1 MTLGRKKWH
10 LFVLFLLML
19 FNSWAIVAPV
29 ASADTPTAALELSL
43 PNDLTDWIL
52 DENAGYIYA
61 ISSTSNNLYFIRL
74 SDLKIE
80 KTLNIG
86 SNPYSLARDGQS
98 LQIALSG
105 ATMIKTVNLATQQ
118 ISDTIITS
126 TIPYSV
132 AASSNYLFYGSR
144 DGKIYKYNKVTRTSS
159 LLFSNFISNDLALS
173 FDESTN
179 TLYFGNVSS
188 YGGITAINAD
198 TGAKLSKDIDDDME
212 IGGPSLS
219 LKHIFIDDQSVYFGG
234 HQFNKANLLET
245 TGTYSRTN
253 NDYTY
258 LESVIL
264 GVTDAYVLTTKGV
277 YDKNTY
283 TPLVLFPSNKRFA
296 LLDSQGHAY
305 LAGIENW
312 FTDANKITRIDLSIP
327 PRITA
332 NFTTDAYSIRSDQ
345 AIKDWATTDNL
356 PYIYAI
362 TASTNELVII
372 RKNDMSLVKKMIIG
386 SNPSEIKILN
396 NKVYIIFNGE
406 NHIKV
411 MDINDGIL
419 TEANS
424 SKITTKNYPLHVYP
438 DNNNRILYNGG
449 AFAGGISVTS
459 SVYTSVTDT
468 VYEKNTGIW
477 TPDTYTLDPNRNI
490 LYGGDGSSLYKYN
503 SQNFNLIER
512 RNLNNSSNYY
522 NIFLDDNY
530 LYYGNRRYDATVTS
544 TVYGTYPESVIYARG
559 SYVFS
564 NSAIYDR
571 DSFKNT
577 YNLLTFITHAYVDTD
592 HSIIVSSE
600 NRLYK
605 FNNIEEMQRV
615 MTENR
620 LPSNAVFVDE
630 DLTSDRIDGYLT
642 FDPPTDQDGLKGY
655 SAYYLDQN
663 GNKLQQIGL
672 YKNAELST
680 DSRFVY
686 EITYSTLPSGAVNIG
701 LYPVVSV
708 TNGIDRMLDVHLSV
722 PIYDA
727 PNYLPV
733 DMSLTD
739 MNPDPNKFAG
749 VVTWKPGTAE
759 LPNARYYL
767 YFINEHGP
775 IGDKIVVV
783 NGGQK
788 VYSVTIS
795 EKDVPTEALGI
806 GLFMEN
812 DDFASP
818 FYNRKLLEDKR
829 TPAIPSSSITVHKYM
844 VQADNIV
851 VNNLAPGDIIRVYN
865 EGQTAIIGGGIVA
878 PSQNS
883 IIVTIGN
890 LGNPGDKLLITR
902 QTSNRGES
910 TGTLVVVPPLTN
922 DNNGVGGIGGGGA
935 GGGFGGGGGG
945 GGGGGST
952 SRPYTDPN
960 GKMTY
965 EVQPGHVDMLIA
977 LSTDA
982 KELVLDATAKQH
994 LDITTVS
1001 FDGDIVNKAALKGKA
1016 IVIKANEV
1024 QLKFPINAIPVAN
1037 ENNMVKFK
1045 VSSEAAPVLSNFNA
1059 VSSVLEFTLAEKDSK
1074 ITNFNTPIE
1083 ATFHYDLSKVK
1094 DASNLGVY
1102 WLDETTN
1109 TWTSIGGKVNGD
1121 GTITANVPHFS
1132 KYAVLEKTGNA
1143 PTSSTDAK
1151 TFDDIQGHWAQKD
1164 IEELVSKQIIDGMS
1178 DQLFQPNL
1186 EMNRA
1191 QLVTILMKAMK
1202 LQDPNMS
1209 KSFDDVASDAWY
1221 KDAVYAAYNAQIV
1234 SGVTDNSFA
1243 PNANVTR
1250 EQLAV
1255 MIVNAYLNVTGKKLS
1270 DVEPAQVP
1278 GYVDA
1283 ITISDWAKPYV
1294 SAATALGLL
1303 NGVDDSHFAPMEQ
1316 STRAQVAAVMVRML
1330 GMLAEDK

>member
-1 MTLGRKKWH
+1 MKLRRKKWT
-10 LFVLFLLML
+10 LFVLLLLML
-19 FNSWAIVAPV
+19 FNSWGIAAPV
-29 ASADTPTAALELSL
+29 ASADSPTAALELSL

-61 ISSTSNNLYFIRL
+61 ISSTANNLYFIRL

-80 KTLNIG
+80 KTLNVG
-86 SNPYSLARDGQS
+86 SNPYSLARDGQF

-105 ATMIKTVNLATQQ
+105 ATMIKTVNLTTQQ
-118 ISDTIITS
+118 ISDTITTS
-126 TIPYSV
+126 ATPYSV

-144 DGKIYKYNKVTRTSS
+144 DGKIYKYNKGARTSS

-179 TLYFGNVSS
+179 TLYAGNVSS
-188 YGGITAINAD
+188 YGGIMAINAD
-198 TGAKLSKDIDDDME
+198 TGAKLSEGLDDRME
-212 IGGPSLS
+212 FGGFALS
-219 LKHIFIDDQSVYFGG
+219 LKHVFIDDQSVYFGG
-234 HQFNKANLLET
+234 HQMNKANLLET

-253 NDYTY
+253 DDYTY

-264 GVTDAYVLTTKGV
+264 GVTDAYVLTTQGV

-296 LLDSQGHAY
+296 LLDSKGHAY

-312 FTDANKITRIDLSIP
+312 FTDANKITRIDLTIP

-332 NFTTDAYSIRSDQ
+332 NFTTDSNSIRSNQ
-345 AIKDWATTDNL
+345 AITDWTTTDNS

-372 RKNDMSLVKKMIIG
+372 RKNDMSAVKKMYIG
-386 SNPSEIKILN
+386 SNPSEIKVLN
-396 NKVYIIFNGE
+396 HMAYVIFKGE

-411 MDINDGIL
+411 VDLGDGIP
-419 TEANS
+419 TEADIAE
-424 SKITTKNYPLHVYP
+424 ITTKNFPLHVYP

-449 AFAGGISVTS
+449 LITGSLSVTS
-459 SVYTSVTDT
+459 SVYTTVTDT
-468 VYEKNTGIW
+468 VYEKSTGINSYSN
-477 TPDTYTLDPNRNI
+477 YTLDLKKNI
-490 LYGGDGSSLYKYN
+490 LYGADSFAMSKFD
-503 SQNFNLIER
+503 SQNFKFLESKKLDNLSNNY
-512 RNLNNSSNYY
+512 NLL
-522 NIFLDDNY
+522 LDEND
-530 LYYGNRRYDATVTS
+530 LYFGTRRYDATVIS
-544 TVYGTYPESVIYARG
+544 TVYGTYPEYIIYAHG
-559 SYVFS
+559 GYVFS
-564 NSAIYDR
+564 SGAIYDR
-571 DSFKNT
+571 DSFTKI
-577 YNLLTFITHAYVDTD
+577 YDLLTFITRAYVGAD
-592 HSIIVSSE
+592 HSIIVSTDK
-600 NRLYK
+600 RLYK
-605 FNNIEEMQRV
+605 FNSVEEMQRV
-615 MTENR
+615 MSETR
-620 LPSNAVFVDE
+620 LPSNAAFLDE
-630 DLTSDRIDGYLT
+630 DLTPGRIKGYLT
-642 FDPPTDQDGLKGY
+642 FDAPTDQDGIKRY

-663 GNKLQQIGL
+663 GNRLQQIGL
-672 YKNAELST
+672 NKNMEIST

-686 EITYSTLPSGAVNIG
+686 EIPYSNLPSGAVSIG
-701 LYPVVSV
+701 LYPVVSFN
-708 TNGIDRMLDVHLSV
+708 NGLERMLDAHLSV

-733 DMSLTD
+733 DLSVAD

-749 VVTWKPGTAE
+749 LVKWKPGTAE
-759 LPNARYYL
+759 LLDARYNL
-767 YFINEHGP
+767 YFISEQGLV
-775 IGDKIVVV
+775 GDKITVV
-783 NGGQK
+783 NGGQRE
-788 VYSVTIS
+788 YSITIP
-795 EKDVPTEALGI
+795 ETDVPTVAFGI
-806 GLFMEN
+806 GLFIEN
-812 DDFASP
+812 DNFASP
-818 FYNRKLLEDKR
+818 FYIRKLLEDKR

-878 PSQNS
+878 QSQSS
-883 IIVTIGN
+883 ITITIGN
-890 LGNPGDKLLITR
+890 LGNPGDKLFITR

-935 GGGFGGGGGG
+935 GG

-1037 ENNMVKFK
+1037 ENNMMKFK
-1045 VSSEAAPVLSNFNA
+1045 VSSEAAPELSNFTA
-1059 VSSVLEFTLAEKDSK
+1059 VSSVLDFTLAEKDSK
-1074 ITNFNTPIE
+1074 IISFNTPIE
-1083 ATFHYDLSKVK
+1083 ATFHYDPSKVK
-1094 DASNLGVY
+1094 ETSNLGVY

-1109 TWTSIGGKVNGD
+1109 TWTSMGGMVNGD

-1132 KYAVLEKTGNA
+1132 KYAVLEKTGSA
-1143 PTSSTDAK
+1143 PTSSTDVK

-1178 DQLFQPNL
+1178 DQVFQPNL

-1191 QLVTILMKAMK
+1191 QLVTILTKAMK

-1209 KSFDDVASDAWY
+1209 KTFDDVASDAWY

-1234 SGVTDNSFA
+1234 SGVSDNSFA

-1255 MIVNAYLNVTGKKLS
+1255 MVVNAYLNATGKMLS
-1270 DVEPAQVP
+1270 DVAPAQAAS
-1278 GYVDA
+1278 YVDA
-1283 ITISDWAKPYV
+1283 INISDWAKPYV

-1303 NGVDDSHFAPMEQ
+1303 NGVDESHFAPMEQ

-1330 GMLAEDK
+1330 GKLAEVK